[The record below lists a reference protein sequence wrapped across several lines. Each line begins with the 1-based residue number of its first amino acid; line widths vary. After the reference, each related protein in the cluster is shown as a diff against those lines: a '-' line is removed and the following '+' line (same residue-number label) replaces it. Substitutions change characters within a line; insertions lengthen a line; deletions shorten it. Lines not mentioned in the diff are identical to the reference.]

1 MSLLDKICQA
11 LINMIRKKDS
21 TTHVWSNA
29 SPSSGFGAQTLK
41 IDLSDADFVDMD
53 IDITGT
59 GRGRVQRFKVGEA
72 GMITSNNDNTNY
84 TNYCYTRLLKVTT
97 TGITFEDGYFNST
110 KSNKYTKPKS
120 IWKIK
125 LGGVLRNFL
134 QTLAGRCCICLAC

>member
-1 MSLLDKICQA
+1 MATNQNEIDQAIQNLMNMGVKI
-11 LINMIRKKDS
+11 KK
-21 TTHVWSNA
+21 VWQNA

-41 IDLSDADFVDMD
+41 IDLSNADFVDID
-53 IDITGT
+53 IDISGN

-97 TGITFEDGYFNST
+97 TGITFEAGYFNNT
-110 KSNKYTKPKS
+110 KSNNYTKPRS

-125 LGGVLRNFL
+125 LGGG
-134 QTLAGRCCICLAC
+134 TS